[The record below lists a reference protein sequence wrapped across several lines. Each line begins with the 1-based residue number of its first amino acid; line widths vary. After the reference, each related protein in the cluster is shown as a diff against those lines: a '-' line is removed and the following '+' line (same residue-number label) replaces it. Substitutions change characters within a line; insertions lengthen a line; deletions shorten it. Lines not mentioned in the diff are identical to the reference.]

1 MNKLLAVLA
10 VLVVCFGGTSTAVAG
25 DKDTV
30 DVIAAPMKSVTM
42 YACDTTKN
50 SWAPGSSAL
59 AVTNLGGKLA
69 TEAPAFI
76 KGLAD
81 AMEAAGYSV
90 TVAKDCHINAGTPA
104 VIAAFKTFGVSM
116 DEGVILV
123 QTYKTVGTGAV
134 IPVKGQF
141 FIAGPDGGA
150 REAGGDV
157 AATLLA
163 KR

>member
-1 MNKLLAVLA
+1 MNKLLALA

-30 DVIAAPMKSVTM
+30 GALTASKTFSV
-42 YACDTTKN
+42 YACDTEEG
-50 SWAPGSSAL
+50 SWKPGSLGL
-59 AVTNLGGKLA
+59 AVGNLGGKLA

-76 KGLAD
+76 KGLTA
-81 AMEAAGYSV
+81 AMEAAGYRV
-90 TVAKDCHINAGTPA
+90 NVAKDCRIAAGPA

-116 DEGVILV
+116 DEGVVLV
-123 QTYKTVGTGAV
+123 QVYRTVGQGV
-134 IPVKGQF
+134 IPIKGQF
-141 FIAGPDGGA
+141 FVTGPDGGA
-150 REAGGDV
+150 KEAGDDV